1 MVYYNNEDFQTALL
15 SACQPGTLILTSGGR
30 LARHLKHRYRESQ
43 IIAGKMGWTS
53 PDILTLNAWIWKA
66 WNMTWPS
73 TRPLSYLNCLA
84 LWKQASSR
92 VPPPDPFLPDLKLF
106 QALDE
111 TYTVL
116 VRHGLPTEG
125 SPASATQLLAWR
137 QEIMESFEAL
147 AKDLK
152 SFHPALL
159 PVHLARAIREGAV
172 RPPETVVLAAFEAPA
187 PIEEALFE
195 CLASICMVRRIDL
208 PAGTPQK
215 IEGVV
220 MPSRKQEVAWLTRQ
234 LVIDAQT
241 IPLNRIGVVVPDT
254 EKYVPYISQ
263 VFQEIM
269 GKAFDQ
275 TLSAYNISIGTPL
288 LERSLVQAGLL
299 PLKFWVQG
307 EPRALLL
314 CMALSP
320 YYGRWATSR
329 DRIAQADCVWRTQGL
344 DAGLCSLLQALSDP
358 PAISRHNLEG
368 QSPELLALLNG
379 NDPTLEEAL
388 GDFVQLSARTGSE
401 WVRTL
406 ETFWN
411 ATSFPVILDDADRG
425 AWHHLRTILHGI
437 REDLKRTHMSLKD
450 FVAVLQHLL
459 SRELVHIRGS
469 EETGIQVLGIIESR
483 GLSFEKLYVLGLS
496 AGSLPRPVRPLPFLD
511 VWERHR
517 VQGATAESQFR
528 FAQEAFTHL
537 LACAPDVT
545 LIRPEE
551 ESAEPLAPSVFW
563 SRAVT
568 AETHHVIDLW
578 NVPDVVWARAAWFQ
592 RAKKGLESP
601 AIFPPADA
609 PVEGHLLPETVSVS
623 SLSTAFAC
631 PFRFYAETILK
642 VFQLDELIIGISPL
656 DRGNRLHKVLALF
669 TRRCHDEGLAGKT
682 DRETM
687 MTLLKACLD
696 EALVS
701 SDCSEAHHAG
711 RDALGQHSWTM
722 ERRRL
727 MGDTKS
733 EVPGLLKQWLDL
745 ELQRLD
751 EGWRWLCEE
760 SSFDGLTFPDWSF
773 SITGRIDR
781 IDYHKDKGF
790 MLWDYKSGEH
800 PTRHAVIEYLI
811 DPQIPAYVQAA
822 KEHRIAEV
830 EKELGPNVH
839 ISGGYI
845 TLKTPS
851 AITHKELTP
860 KEGSWDQVLNRWKEA
875 VARLGKVLAS
885 GQFRAEPYLVS
896 HGVRTETACQYCSYR
911 PLCGNKE
918 PMCSI

>member
-1 MVYYNNEDFQTALL
+1 MVYRNNEGLQTALL
-15 SACQPGTLILTSGGR
+15 AACQPGTLILTSGGR
-30 LARHLKHRYRESQ
+30 LARHLKHRHRESQ
-43 IIAGKMGWTS
+43 IAADKMGWAS

-84 LWKQASSR
+84 LWKEASSR
-92 VPPPDPFLPDLKLF
+92 VPPPGPFLPDLKLF

-125 SPASATQLLAWR
+125 PPASATPLLAWR
-137 QEIMESFEAL
+137 QEIMQAFEAL
-147 AKDLK
+147 ARDLK

-159 PVHLARAIREGAV
+159 PVHLARTIREGAV
-172 RPPETVVLAAFEAPA
+172 TPPETVVLAAFEAPA

-195 CLASICMVRRIDL
+195 CLASICLVRRIDL
-208 PAGTPQK
+208 PAGTPEK
-215 IEGVV
+215 TEGVV

-234 LVIDAQT
+234 LVMNAQT
-241 IPLNRIGVVVPDT
+241 VPLNRIGVVVPDT
-254 EKYVPYISQ
+254 ENYVPYISQ
-263 VFQEIM
+263 AFQEIM
-269 GKAFDQ
+269 GEAFDQ

-288 LERSLVQAGLL
+288 VERSLVQAGLL
-299 PLKFWVQG
+299 PLSFWVQG
-307 EPRALLL
+307 EARTMLLS
-314 CMALSP
+314 MVLSP
-320 YYGRWATSR
+320 YYGRWTTNR
-329 DRIAQADCVWRTQGL
+329 DRIARADCVWRTQSL
-344 DAGLCSLLQALSDP
+344 DAGLSCLMQALSD
-358 PAISRHNLEG
+358 
-368 QSPELLALLNG
+368 QSSELFMLLNG
-379 NDPTLEEAL
+379 GDPTLKEAL
-388 GDFVQLSARTGSE
+388 GDFVQVLARTGSE

-411 ATSFPVILDDADRG
+411 AANFPVVLDDADAG
-425 AWHHLRTILHGI
+425 AWRHLRTILRGI
-437 REDLKRTHMSLKD
+437 REDLKRTHMSLTD
-450 FVAVLQHLL
+450 FMGVLQHLL
-459 SRELVHIRGS
+459 SGELVHTRGS

-511 VWERHR
+511 MWERHR

-528 FAQEAFTHL
+528 FAQEAFRHL

-551 ESAEPLAPSVFW
+551 ESAEPLAPSAFW
-563 SRAVT
+563 SQTVT
-568 AETHHVIDLW
+568 EETHHVIDLW
-578 NVPDVVWARAAWFQ
+578 NVPDAAWTRAAWLQ

-609 PVEGHLLPETVSVS
+609 PVEGHLFPKTVSVS
-623 SLSTAFAC
+623 RLSTAFVC

-642 VFQLDELIIGISPL
+642 VFPLDELIIGISPL

-669 TRRCHDEGLAGKT
+669 ARRCHDEGLAGRT
-682 DRETM
+682 DRAAM
-687 MTLLKACLD
+687 MTLLKTCSD

-701 SDCSEAHHAG
+701 SDCGEARHTG

-722 ERRRL
+722 ERLRW
-727 MGDTKS
+727 MGDKQS
-733 EVPGLLKQWLDL
+733 EVPGLLTQWLEL

-760 SSFDGLTFPDWSF
+760 SSFDGLTFPGWPF

-800 PTRHAVIEYLI
+800 PTGHAVIEYLI

-822 KEHRIAEV
+822 KEHRVTEV
-830 EKELGPNVH
+830 KKKLGPNVH

-860 KEGSWDQVLNRWKEA
+860 TEGSWDQVLKRWKEA
-875 VARLGKVLAS
+875 VARLGNVLAS
-885 GQFRAEPYLVS
+885 GQFRAEPYPVS
-896 HGVRTETACQYCSYR
+896 DGVGQETACQYCSYR
-911 PLCGNKE
+911 PLCGRKE
-918 PMCSI
+918 GM